1 MSPVAPDEPP
11 PLERVVASSR
21 LYEGR
26 ILNLRVD
33 EVELANG
40 RRAKREV
47 VEHGEAVAIVAV
59 DDGGLV
65 FLVRQYRLA
74 AERSLLEVPA
84 GGIEPG
90 EGAEEAAQ
98 RELQEET
105 GQRADSLQRLCGFYV
120 SPGFCTEYIH
130 LFLATGLSP
139 GAAEADPDEQIGVE
153 RVSLEEALAL
163 VECGEIEDA
172 KSIIGLLIAAK
183 VKGFTIEQENG
194 PC

>member
-1 MSPVAPDEPP
+1 MAPDSPP
-11 PLERVVASSR
+11 PPERVVASTR
-21 LYEGR
+21 LHEGL

-47 VEHGEAVAIVAV
+47 VEHGEAVAIVPI
-59 DDGGLV
+59 DDGGQV

-84 GGIEPG
+84 GGIEAG

-105 GQRADSLQRLCGFYV
+105 GQRASSLQRLCGFYV

-139 GAAEADPDEQIGVE
+139 STAEADPDEQIGVE
-153 RVSLEEALAL
+153 RVSLDEALAL
-163 VECGEIEDA
+163 VDSGEIEDA
-172 KSIIGLLIAAK
+172 KSIIGLLYAAK
-183 VKGFTIEQENG
+183 VKGFTIE
-194 PC
+194 